1 MVPTWILAVAIVVLA
16 LGAFWGVRNQI
27 NGMIGVGG
35 GIGGIGTRPVVWWYV
50 DDGQVNSREWMDWG
64 ARSTQEPN
72 EPYLKIC
79 LARARDRWGTEFQVE
94 PVIGRPAALKRLE
107 AAGVK
112 VPEGMINTPPYLW
125 MNWCRAS
132 FLSSLGGLWLDGSV
146 LPVGSGTELRGR
158 LSGVD
163 ALTFGTDA
171 DEGLGA
177 PTGSVAAAGLS
188 AGWAAVPGHP
198 VWTALAA
205 DLSALVGE
213 GAPSWGAPEA
223 RRSLR
228 TLWDRHFSGVVRVDR
243 EAEVS
248 RDRYGVRLELDT
260 LLGQTDWP
268 NGSKERG
275 LWVPFPE
282 GRDGLE
288 RASPWL
294 WFTRLSVEQIR
305 ESGFLWAQWANQA

>member
-1 MVPTWILAVAIVVLA
+1 MWILAVAIVVLA
-16 LGAFWGVRNQI
+16 LGVLWGVRNQI

-35 GIGGIGTRPVVWWYV
+35 GVGGVGTRPVVWWYV
-50 DDGQVNSREWMDWG
+50 DDGQVNSREWLDWA

-79 LARARDRWGTEFQVE
+79 QARAMDRWGKEFQVE
-94 PVIGRPAALKRLE
+94 PVIGRVAALARL
-107 AAGVK
+107 GVGSEGG
-112 VPEGMINTPPYLW
+112 PSIPAGMINTPPYLW
-125 MNWCRAS
+125 MNWCRAM
-132 FLSSLGGLWLDGSV
+132 FLSRLGGLWIDGSV
-146 LPVGSGTELRGR
+146 LPVGSGSELLSR
-158 LSGVD
+158 LAGAD
-163 ALTFGTDA
+163 ALTFGTDP

-177 PTGSVAAAGLS
+177 PTGSIAAANLA

-205 DLSALVGE
+205 DLTALAGE
-213 GAPSWGAPEA
+213 GAQSWGAPEA

-268 NGSKERG
+268 TGSKERG
-275 LWVPFPE
+275 LWVPLPE
-282 GRDGLE
+282 GRDGME